1 MENEVKEFHRKCGEL
16 LSMALHVKSSL
27 DFFISN
33 YFCSPQSYKTFLLSD
48 SILIKM
54 AFERKIKIFEEICK
68 KEEIKHEKF
77 RGVIKSIDFVKQI
90 RNKVAHHEA
99 FVHGPEEG
107 IKLRPRKYSA
117 TDKKHEL
124 KLTDELIGKVDKNR
138 LSAIQ
143 GITKIR
149 SELFKRSREIPN
161 VKEW

>member
-1 MENEVKEFHRKCGEL
+1 MSNPI
-16 LSMALHVKSSL
+16 SI
-27 DFFISN
+27 FFISK
-33 YFCSPQSYKTFLLSD
+33 YFCYPQSDKEFLLSD

-54 AFERKIKIFEEICK
+54 AFERKIKIFEEICE

-107 IKLRPRKYSA
+107 IKLRPRKSVMY
-117 TDKKHEL
+117 KKDEL
-124 KLTDELIGKVDKNR
+124 KLTDELIKEVDEKR
-138 LSAIQ
+138 LSAIR
-143 GITKIR
+143 GMTKIH
-149 SELFKRSREIPN
+149 SELIERFRENPN